1 MQYIA
6 SLLAARLDALFAP
19 YQRSDAPGLV
29 VGIAYGD
36 ALRYRRG
43 FGMASLEHDVAN
55 TPCTRMRIG
64 SVTKHFA
71 CLAAMLLV
79 EAGKLDIDTPVR
91 RYLPEL
97 PARDNDPTLRQLMNH
112 SGGERCFLDLFMLTQ
127 GLSMVPAGAAL
138 AMQARQSEGN
148 FPAGERAMY
157 TNGGYQMLSI
167 VIERISGLSFEAFL
181 AEHLFGPM
189 GMIDTIAAP
198 HDLQIL
204 PGMATLHVRDAT
216 GGWQRGLL
224 PGWRCLGEGAIVST
238 VDDMLRWIAHLRGK
252 KRIGS
257 AATWREMLTPARFN
271 SGEVGIYS
279 LGLMQTT
286 YRGVPMLH
294 HSGGSIGGACQML
307 TVPEHGLDIVIMTNG
322 DAINPIALSKRVI
335 DIVLEAHLSP
345 VESRPATSVEYPAW
359 LGTYHA
365 RETGAYCEIVDHEGA
380 LHLIHHN
387 LVIHPLPLKTV
398 SSRPRTLALDE
409 GPEGALYLK
418 LHSDGTHLDMT
429 QCGQSQTLDRLANV
443 APHAADAADG
453 LVGRY
458 VSSDADALAIIKQAG
473 DALAMHVQGKHG
485 TAHYRLDPKSNDMLA
500 FTPHDPSSMAYG
512 AMRLSRDGS
521 GNTTCFRLDTWRTRN
536 LLFTRVDDDTT
547 P

>member
-1 MQYIA
+1 MD
-6 SLLAARLDALFAP
+6 SSLAARLDALFAP

-29 VGIAYGD
+29 VGIAYGG

-43 FGMASLEHDVAN
+43 FGMASLEHSVAN

-79 EAGKLDIDTPVR
+79 EAGKLDIDAPAR

-97 PARDNDPTLRQLMNH
+97 PARGNDPTLRQFMNH
-112 SGGERCFLDLFMLTQ
+112 SGGERCFLDLCMLIQ
-127 GLSMVPAGAAL
+127 GLSMAPAGAAL
-138 AMQARQSEGN
+138 AIQARQSEGN
-148 FPAGERAMY
+148 FPAGQRAMY

-167 VIERISGLSFEAFL
+167 VIERISGMSFEAFL
-181 AEHLFGPM
+181 AERIFGPM

-198 HDLQIL
+198 HDMLLL
-204 PGMATLHVRDAT
+204 PGMATLHVQGAT
-216 GGWQRGLL
+216 GGWERGLL

-252 KRIGS
+252 KRIGC
-257 AATWREMLTPARFN
+257 AATWREMLTPVRFN
-271 SGEVGIYS
+271 NGEIGTYS

-286 YRGVPMLH
+286 YRGVSMLH

-307 TVPEHGLDIVIMTNG
+307 TVPDHGLDIVIMTNG
-322 DAINPIALSKRVI
+322 DTINPIALSKRVV
-335 DIVLEAHLSP
+335 DIVLETHLSP
-345 VESRPATSVEYPAW
+345 VESSPATSVEYPAW
-359 LGTYHA
+359 LGTFHS
-365 RETGAYCEIVDHEGA
+365 RETGAYCEIVDRDGT

-387 LVIHPLPLKTV
+387 LHIHPLPLKTV
-398 SSRPRTLALDE
+398 PTRPRTLALDE
-409 GPEGALYLK
+409 GPEGTLCLK
-418 LHSDGTHLDMT
+418 LHGDGEHLDMT
-429 QCGQSQTLDRLANV
+429 QCGQDQTLDRLANT
-443 APHAADAADG
+443 APHTADAANG

-458 VSSDADALAIIKQAG
+458 VSSDADALAVIKLKG
-473 DALAMHVQGKHG
+473 NALAMHVQGKHG
-485 TAHYRLDPKSNDMLA
+485 AAHYSLSPKSNNMLV

-521 GNTTCFRLDTWRTRN
+521 GNTVCFRLDTWRTRN
-536 LLFTRVDDDTT
+536 LLFTRVNDDKTT
-547 P
+547 